1 MTNTVLALATE
12 PLWLN
17 FLMDNLILGPG
28 PKLIWRDFHRQDSDH
43 PVETDVAGR
52 AVEFLY
58 EPVTLDHGLTL
69 GDVFKLLDTCPPLR
83 QVFRRDFADELCA
96 EARKGPLPQSRGSDP
111 EEVAGVEY
119 LELYWSWGYDTATK
133 AYSSVH
139 RLDLHG
145 VGRVLEVDASVYGVK
160 AGERI
165 NWSVSLTPVR
175 ELLDLPLR
183 LRETFDI
190 SEDDIDA
197 TAYGDTVDSAKCPD
211 VLLGQVIRGVLY
223 ELSFHGGPEQQV
235 EFHDELMARK
245 AEVDAGTAKLIP
257 ADDVFG
263 EFDRP
268 GFDTLFETLGGVSQ
282 GDVSR
287 ALRQVGDDEPVGP
300 WLEREFEGQVVVK
313 AQYRGRPGREFRKAF
328 RAAGR

>member
-1 MTNTVLALATE
+1 
-12 PLWLN
+12 
-17 FLMDNLILGPG
+17 MDNLILGPG
-28 PKLIWRDFHRQDSDH
+28 PKLIWRDIHRQDSDH

-58 EPVTLDHGLTL
+58 KPVTLDPHLTL
-69 GDVFKLLDTCPPLR
+69 GDVFKLLDNCPPIR
-83 QVFRRDFADELCA
+83 QVLRRDFAEELCA

-145 VGRVLEVDASVYGVK
+145 VGRVLEVDAQTYGVK

-175 ELLDLPLR
+175 ELLGLPLR
-183 LRETFDI
+183 LRDTFNVT
-190 SEDDIDA
+190 EDDIDA
-197 TAYGDTVDSAKCPD
+197 QAYGDTVDSAKCPD
-211 VLLGQVIRGVLY
+211 VLLGQVIHGLLY

-245 AEVDAGTAKLIP
+245 AKVDAGTAGLIP
-257 ADDVFG
+257 AADVFG

-268 GFDTLFETLGGVSQ
+268 GFETLFETLGDVPQGEVS
-282 GDVSR
+282 SAPR
-287 ALRQVGDDEPVGP
+287 RIADDEPVGP
-300 WLEREFEGQVVVK
+300 WLEQEFEGKVAVK
-313 AQYRGRPGREFRKAF
+313 AQYRERLGREFRKAF